1 MVYNKSRR
9 PGFNLCISGACR
21 VLLRSIIE
29 EDSIDSAAGWMVGLV
44 LLLVA
49 QSIMD
54 TACFQ
59 KIGKIFF
66 PVDLKFNGM
75 EPTLSIPHIDSWVRV
90 RWENT

>member
-1 MVYNKSRR
+1 
-9 PGFNLCISGACR
+9 
-21 VLLRSIIE
+21 
-29 EDSIDSAAGWMVGLV
+29 MVGLV

-90 RWENT
+90 RWENTWIGKPRRTMTFRDNTRGLTEVNNEGRGGTTAVFET